1 MTRGHVVTLKRRQ
14 RGMSLV
20 AALFMIVVLA
30 MLSLFAVRI
39 GASGEQ
45 GVTGSLLESRAMAAA
60 QSGIEYGAYRA
71 LVAGNCNAPWGVE
84 RFNVNVALAGA
95 LAGFTV
101 NVKCTGHD
109 HMGYSTHEVTS
120 TAQRGTYG
128 SADYVKRSLTRTL
141 SNGPP

>member
-1 MTRGHVVTLKRRQ
+1 VKARQ

-45 GVTGSLLESRAMAAA
+45 GVTGSLLESRAIAAA

-71 LVAGNCNAPWGVE
+71 LVAGNCNVPLGVQS
-84 RFNVNVALAGA
+84 FNVNVALAGA

-101 NVKCTGHD
+101 NVQCTGFSHA
-109 HMGYSTHEVTS
+109 GYWTYEVTS
-120 TAQRGTYG
+120 TARRGAYG
-128 SADYVKRSLTRTL
+128 SADYVARSLTRTL